1 MRGLAMSDTP
11 IAVFPGTFDPIH
23 LGHLDVL
30 EKVLKVFN
38 KVIVAVGENPSKT
51 PMFDLKSRLDM
62 IHRSTNMY
70 PCEVTSYTGMLSRF
84 CSDLK
89 VDRRSEVVI
98 VRGVRSF
105 RDLEQELVLAQTMKD
120 LGRIQVM
127 LIPTD
132 LSKAHISSSMFREIA
147 SSTSSYQDLRGYVP
161 THVIDV
167 LREMRAR

>member
-1 MRGLAMSDTP
+1 MSDTP

-30 EKVLKVFN
+30 EKALKVFN
-38 KVIVAVGENPSKT
+38 KVIIAVGENLNKT
-51 PMFDLKSRLDM
+51 PLFDLKSRLDM
-62 IHRSTNMY
+62 IDRSTNMY

-84 CSDLK
+84 CADLK

-98 VRGVRSF
+98 VRGVRSS

-127 LIPTD
+127 LFPTD
-132 LSKAHISSSMFREIA
+132 LSKAHISSSLFREIA
-147 SSTSSYQDLRGYVP
+147 ANTSNYQDLRGYVP
-161 THVIDV
+161 NHVIDV
-167 LREMRAR
+167 LREMRTR